1 MRKLT
6 LLTNGPGELWGWVR
20 PLLRELGKR
29 GISATIALLP
39 CQFACGEEERIAEAL
54 GARRV
59 LPPPSTLRDLG
70 ELIGEAR
77 NTDCI
82 VQLGG
87 DLLWGRIMA
96 RIGGVP
102 LLCYAYGK
110 KRGMSRCS
118 GVYTAFPAMAE
129 GIPGA
134 TAVGDLVADDLEI
147 QGESPVVPTGGS
159 GPLVAFFP
167 GSRENI
173 RILALPFFRRMKKTL
188 EAEFPAMG
196 SRILLSPFARTD
208 EERLWK
214 DAGFSPVRGGE
225 EGAFSGVDFAVTQ
238 PGTNTLELLHRGI
251 PFLTL
256 VPFSALKT
264 VPLTGLMG
272 MAVSLPLVGASLRN
286 RVLRAKG
293 RKAGF
298 LAWPNR
304 LAGRELVDEMIGEFT
319 PEEAASKAAGRL
331 RDHSWLAG
339 TKKTLTALSRFAPPG
354 AARRL
359 SDEIER
365 MFAPR

>member
-29 GISATIALLP
+29 DISATIALLP

-54 GARRV
+54 GASRV
-59 LPPPSTLRDLG
+59 LPPPSSLRGLG

-87 DLLWGRIMA
+87 DLLWGRMMA
-96 RIGGVP
+96 RLGSVP

-110 KRGMSRCS
+110 KRGMGRCR
-118 GVYTAFPAMAE
+118 GVYTAFPSMAE

-134 TAVGDLVADDLEI
+134 TAVGDLVADDIEL
-147 QGESPVVPTGGS
+147 QGRFPAVPPGEKR
-159 GPLVAFFP
+159 PLVAFFP

-173 RILALPFFRRMKKTL
+173 RILALPFFRRMKEAL
-188 EAEFPAMG
+188 EGEFSAMG
-196 SRILLSPFARTD
+196 SRIILSPFARAD
-208 EERLWK
+208 EEHLWK
-214 DAGFSPVRGGE
+214 DAGFTPVRGGE
-225 EGAFSGVDFAVTQ
+225 EGAFSGVDYGITQ

-264 VPLTGLMG
+264 VPLNGLMG
-272 MAVSLPLVGASLRN
+272 LVVSLPLVGESLRN
-286 RVLRAKG
+286 SVLRAKG

-319 PEEAASKAAGRL
+319 PEDAASRAAVRL
-331 RDHSWLAG
+331 RDHPWLAD
-339 TKKTLTALSRFAPPG
+339 TKKTLTALSLVAPSG

-365 MFAPR
+365 MFVPR

>member
-20 PLLRELGKR
+20 PLLRELEKR

-39 CQFACGEEERIAEAL
+39 CQFACGEEERIAEEL
-54 GARRV
+54 GAKRV
-59 LPPPSTLRDLG
+59 LPPPSSLGDLG
-70 ELIGEAR
+70 RLAAEAR

-96 RIGGVP
+96 RFGGVP

-110 KRGMSRCS
+110 KRGMGRCA

-134 TAVGDLVADDLEI
+134 VAVGDLVADDLELQTKI
-147 QGESPVVPTGGS
+147 HDVPAGKGPVV
-159 GPLVAFFP
+159 AFLP

-173 RILALPFFRRMKKTL
+173 RIFALPFLRRMKDALAK
-188 EAEFPAMG
+188 EFPAMDP
-196 SRILLSPFARTD
+196 RVVLSPFTRSD
-208 EERLWK
+208 EEHLWK
-214 DAGFSPVRGGE
+214 DAGFSPVPGGE
-225 EGAFSGVDFAVTQ
+225 EGAFGGVDFAVTQ

-256 VPFSALKT
+256 VPFSALKSI
-264 VPLTGLMG
+264 PLSGLAG
-272 MAVSLPLVGASLRN
+272 LAVSLPLVGSLLRN

-293 RKAGF
+293 RRAGF

-319 PEEAASKAAGRL
+319 PEEAASRAAGRL
-331 RDHSWLAG
+331 RDNFWLASAG
-339 TKKTLTALSRFAPPG
+339 KALADLSLFAPRG

-365 MFAPR
+365 MSVPR

>member
-20 PLLRELGKR
+20 PLLNELGNR
-29 GISATIALLP
+29 EISATIALLP
-39 CQFACGEEERIAEAL
+39 CQFACGEEERIAETL

-59 LPPPSTLRDLG
+59 LPPPSSLRGLG
-70 ELIGEAR
+70 RLVGEAR
-77 NTDCI
+77 DTDCI

-87 DLLWGRIMA
+87 DLLWGRMLS
-96 RIGGVP
+96 RLGGVP

-110 KRGMSRCS
+110 KRGMGRCS
-118 GVYTAFPAMAE
+118 GIYTAFPAMAE

-134 TAVGDLVADDLEI
+134 VAVGDLVADNLGLQKEL
-147 QGESPVVPTGGS
+147 PALPTEK
-159 GPLVAFFP
+159 GPLVAFLP

-173 RILALPFFRRMKKTL
+173 RIFALPFLKRMKDVLVK
-188 EAEFPAMG
+188 EFPAMVP
-196 SRILLSPFARTD
+196 RILLSPFARTD
-208 EERLWK
+208 EEHLWK
-214 DAGFSPVRGGE
+214 EAGFYPVRGGE
-225 EGAFSGVDFAVTQ
+225 EVAFSGVDFAVTQ

-256 VPFSALKT
+256 VPFSALNN
-264 VPLTGLMG
+264 VPLSGLSG
-272 MAVSLPLVGASLRN
+272 MAVSLPFIGPSLRN
-286 RVLRAKG
+286 RMLRARG

-304 LAGRELVDEMIGEFT
+304 LAGREVVDEMIGDFT
-319 PEEAASKAAGRL
+319 PEEAASRAAGRL
-331 RDHSWLAG
+331 RDQSWLAD
-339 TKKTLTALSRFAPPG
+339 TKKALAALSLFAPQG

-365 MFAPR
+365 MTVPR